1 MYSFNRRLLQRRK
14 REGDGVMKKFLT
26 GLIIAVALGFIYA
39 PIILLFVYSFTPS
52 KIIGRWEGFSLELYG
67 QLFSVPKLRG
77 MIVDTVVLA
86 LLAAGIST
94 VIGTLGAIG
103 IFYNKK
109 WLGKFTK
116 SASQIPVINAEIVTA
131 ISLALVFALINMGR
145 SYASL
150 LIGHIVLCTP
160 FVVLSV
166 LPKLKQLDPSLYEAA
181 LDLGA
186 TPFQALTKIILPE
199 ILPGIFSGFMLAI
212 TLSLDDY
219 MISAYT
225 KPAELETISTYV
237 FGALKK
243 PKNSYLPAL
252 RALSSLIFF
261 VMIVVVIVM
270 NFKASK
276 DAKKEKTLIK

>member
-1 MYSFNRRLLQRRK
+1 
-14 REGDGVMKKFLT
+14 MKKFLS
-26 GLIIAVALGFIYA
+26 GLVITLAIGFIYA
-39 PIILLFVYSFTPS
+39 PIILLFIYSFTPS
-52 KIIGRWEGFSLELYG
+52 KTIGRWESFSFELYR
-67 QLFSVPKLRG
+67 QLFTVPKLKN

-86 LLAAGIST
+86 LLAATIST
-94 VIGTLGAIG
+94 VLGTLGAIG

-116 SASQIPVINAEIVTA
+116 NASQIPVINAEIVTA
-131 ISLALVFALINMGR
+131 ISLALVFALINMGK

-225 KPAELETISTYV
+225 KPAEIETISTYV
-237 FGALKK
+237 YGALKK

-252 RALSSLIFF
+252 RALSSLIFII
-261 VMIVVVIVM
+261 MVIALIAM
-270 NFKASK
+270 DFKATRA
-276 DAKKEKTLIK
+276 AKKQKNAVN

>member
-1 MYSFNRRLLQRRK
+1 
-14 REGDGVMKKFLT
+14 MKKVIK
-26 GLIIAVALGFIYA
+26 GLVIAVAICFIYA

-67 QLFSVPKLRG
+67 QLFTVPKLRG

-86 LLAAGIST
+86 LLAATIST
-94 VIGTLGAIG
+94 IIGTLGAIG

-116 SASQIPVINAEIVTA
+116 TASQIPVINAEIVTA
-131 ISLALVFALINMGR
+131 ISLALVFALVSMGR

-252 RALSSLIFF
+252 RALSSLIFII
-261 VMIVVVIVM
+261 MIVAVLAM
-270 NFKASK
+270 DFKASRA
-276 DAKKEKTLIK
+276 AKKNKLAINK